1 MADSHKAPQIKNKNP
16 AAIQITA
23 EQILREANEHQEAPV
38 KVPEQTI
45 ADEEELQE
53 YRLRKRK
60 DFEDQLRRN
69 RLNIGTWMRYA
80 AFEVGQGELA
90 RARSIYER
98 ALDVDPRNVTLY
110 LKYTELEMK
119 HRNVNLARNLY
130 DRVVTLLPRVDQFW
144 YKYSLMEEMLGNIHG
159 ARQIFER
166 WMKWEPDEEAWLAY
180 IKFEKRYHEFDRAQA
195 LFERFIAVHPE
206 PKNWLKWV
214 RFEEEERADADKVR
228 EIFTRAIEFLGDDHL
243 DQKLYV
249 AFAKFEVRAKEY
261 ERARMIFKYA
271 LDRLP
276 RAKSQSLYNQYTLFE
291 KQYGDRQEIEDVVTA
306 KRRLQYQEELAANPK
321 NYDVWF
327 DYTRLEESAG
337 EVEQVRDTYER
348 AIAEFPP
355 VEEKRYWRRYIY
367 LWLNYALY
375 EELETKDYERARQIY
390 QECLNLIPHR
400 HFTFAKVWLQ
410 FACFEIRQLNVS
422 SARRILGR
430 AIGMCPKDKLFKGYI
445 ALELEL
451 REFDRVRI
459 LYSKYLEFNPA
470 NCATWIEFSKLER
483 MLGETERCRALLEI
497 AIDQPALDMP
507 EVLWKAYIDFEYE
520 EEAYDHVRAIY
531 ERLLQRTEHLKVW
544 VSYAQMEASV
554 PDASAQSGATEP
566 SAVVRARGIFDRAY
580 QRMKAQQLKDER
592 LLLLEAWRDFEQAR
606 GTEASLQTVLAKLP
620 KVVKKRRPVDNPSA
634 LEGEAW
640 EEYFD
645 YLFPDD
651 QQAQPNLKLLALAQ
665 QWKAKSQPSS

>member
-1 MADSHKAPQIKNKNP
+1 
-16 AAIQITA
+16 IQITA
-23 EQILREANEHQEAPV
+23 EQILREANEHQEAPA

-69 RLNIGTWMRYA
+69 RLNIGTQMCYA

-90 RARSIYER
+90 RTWSIYEW
-98 ALDVDPRNVTLY
+98 ALYVDPHNVPLY

-119 HRNVNLARNLY
+119 HRNVNLAHNLY

-195 LFERFIAVHPE
+195 LFERLIAVHPE

-327 DYTRLEESAG
+327 DYTRLEESVG

-367 LWLNYALY
+367 LWLYYALY

-400 HFTFAKVWLQ
+400 HFTFAK
-410 FACFEIRQLNVS
+410 
-422 SARRILGR
+422 
-430 AIGMCPKDKLFKGYI
+430 
-445 ALELEL
+445 
-451 REFDRVRI
+451 
-459 LYSKYLEFNPA
+459 
-470 NCATWIEFSKLER
+470 
-483 MLGETERCRALLEI
+483 
-497 AIDQPALDMP
+497 
-507 EVLWKAYIDFEYE
+507 
-520 EEAYDHVRAIY
+520 
-531 ERLLQRTEHLKVW
+531 
-544 VSYAQMEASV
+544 
-554 PDASAQSGATEP
+554 
-566 SAVVRARGIFDRAY
+566 
-580 QRMKAQQLKDER
+580 
-592 LLLLEAWRDFEQAR
+592 
-606 GTEASLQTVLAKLP
+606 
-620 KVVKKRRPVDNPSA
+620 
-634 LEGEAW
+634 
-640 EEYFD
+640 
-645 YLFPDD
+645 
-651 QQAQPNLKLLALAQ
+651 
-665 QWKAKSQPSS
+665 